1 MIDTVA
7 QQEQYL
13 SELLEAVQ
21 RCAWFLDQSMRKVAW
36 PLSGDELAA
45 HAKDADRFETLAAIN
60 ERFAKLQDALAAA
73 MRHTAILMGEDTSQF
88 LKVLSLFEKL
98 GVLES
103 TRVWQQTRLIRNH
116 AAHDY
121 DLDYPAIADHFNAL
135 NQLTNHLQAVAS
147 RLLSHIQAELGITP
161 ATDRFSAEFEQ
172 LQTRHGHDKNH

>member
-1 MIDTVA
+1 MNDTVT

-13 SELLEAVQ
+13 SQLLEAVQ
-21 RCAWFLDQSMRKVAW
+21 RSAWFLDQSMHKVTW
-36 PLSGDELAA
+36 PLTGNELAA

-73 MRHTAILMGEDTSQF
+73 MRHTAILMGEDTTPF

-103 TRVWQQTRLIRNH
+103 ARLWQQTRLARNH

-121 DLDYPAIADHFNAL
+121 DLDYPVIADHFNAL
-135 NQLTNHLQAVAS
+135 HQLQDGLLTVAS
-147 RLLSHIQAELGITP
+147 RLLTHIQAELHIEP
-161 ATDRFSAEFEQ
+161 ATDRFATEFKL
-172 LQTRHGHDKNH
+172 LQARPEPGASR